1 MRLLRPIPGRLPFRH
16 PAVLIATW
24 GGVGLLRGPSG
35 TWGSLAAL
43 PFGWIL
49 LTVTGVAGLAVAT
62 VIAAAAG
69 WWAAARLQRAGA
81 SKDPSA
87 IVIDEVAGLWIAL
100 LPTAGVPL
108 LVVVALIGF
117 RVLDVAKPW
126 PISWADRELGGATG
140 IMLDDLMAGAAVA
153 GLIMLGTAVFAAVG

>member
-1 MRLLRPIPGRLPFRH
+1 MRLLRPIPGGLPFRH

-24 GGVGLLRGPSG
+24 GGSGLLRGPSG

-43 PFGWIL
+43 PFGWAIL
-49 LTVTGVAGLAVAT
+49 VQAGVIGLASAT

-69 WWAAARLQRAGA
+69 WWATTRLQRSGA
-81 SKDPSA
+81 AKDPGA

-100 LPTAGVPL
+100 LPTAGAPV
-108 LVVVALIGF
+108 LVVAALIGF

-126 PISWADRELGGATG
+126 PISWADRKLAGATG
-140 IMLDDLMAGAAVA
+140 VMLDDLIAGAVVAV
-153 GLIMLGTAVFAAVG
+153 LIIVGTVASAAVG